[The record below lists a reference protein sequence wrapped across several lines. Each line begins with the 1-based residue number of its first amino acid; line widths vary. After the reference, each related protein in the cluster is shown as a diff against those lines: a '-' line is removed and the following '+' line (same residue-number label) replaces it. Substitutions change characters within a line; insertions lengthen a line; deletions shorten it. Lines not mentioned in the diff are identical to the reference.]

1 MIVPVA
7 GVCDTRFERVRDAFR
22 NNFEALGELGAA
34 VTVYLDGRKVVDL
47 WGGWARPDR
56 SQPWR
61 EDTLVNV
68 YSVGKAVALLGVL
81 HCVERGLLEL
91 DRPLAHIW
99 PAFGQAGK
107 AQITLRQV
115 LSHRAGV
122 PAIAEPLPPGAALDL
137 PRMIAALERQA
148 PWWEP
153 GAKHGYHVNSY
164 GYLVGHAVRIA
175 AGCTLGQVL
184 AEHVAGPLA
193 SEIYLG
199 LPAALHGRVADF
211 DYPEEPDVAAPANMT
226 EPERMRWNAYA
237 NPPELSGR
245 GVINSAA
252 WRSAEIAST
261 NMHATARGVARL
273 YAALAAGGSLDGVRV
288 VDAGLLAEARREHS
302 VGLDYVLE
310 RPSRF
315 ALGFQLTQPERP
327 LGPNPNT
334 FGHHGAGGSLGFC
347 DPDIGLGFGY
357 VMNSMGPRWQNPR
370 NRALIASVYACVK

>member
-1 MIVPVA
+1 MNVPVA
-7 GVCDTRFERVRDAFR
+7 GFCDARFERVRDAFQ

-56 SQPWR
+56 SLPWR
-61 EDTLVNV
+61 EDSLVNV

-81 HCVERGLLEL
+81 YCVERGALEL

-99 PAFGQAGK
+99 PAFSQAGK

-115 LSHRAGV
+115 LSHRAGL
-122 PAIAEPLPPGAALDL
+122 PAISEPLPPGAALDL
-137 PRMIAALERQA
+137 PRMLAALERQA

-153 GAKHGYHVNSY
+153 GTKHGYHVNSY
-164 GYLVGHAVRIA
+164 GYLVGQAVRIA
-175 AGCTLGQVL
+175 AGRTLGQVL
-184 AEHVAGPLA
+184 AEHVAGPLSA
-193 SEIYLG
+193 EIYLG
-199 LPAALHGRVADF
+199 LPEALHGRVADF
-211 DYPEEPDVAAPANMT
+211 DYPAEAEPLASPVSMT

-273 YAALAAGGSLDGVRV
+273 YAALAAGGALDGVRV
-288 VDAGLLAEARREHS
+288 VDA
-302 VGLDYVLE
+302 
-310 RPSRF
+310 
-315 ALGFQLTQPERP
+315 QL
-327 LGPNPNT
+327 
-334 FGHHGAGGSLGFC
+334 
-347 DPDIGLGFGY
+347 
-357 VMNSMGPRWQNPR
+357 
-370 NRALIASVYACVK
+370 